1 MSVSDG
7 ATRVSDDA
15 GQLRASPR
23 AWEAIAGAH
32 DCHVHVEPD
41 LATRRT
47 DDVDL
52 AHDFAARGLS
62 GFVLKSHYGS
72 TAERAAVVRR
82 AVPGATAVGA
92 VTLNHGV
99 GGLNPVAVDVAGRGG
114 ARYIW
119 LPTVDAANEIAG
131 LRADMPHP
139 PVWAG
144 IRDEMA
150 AHGWLPDP
158 IDVVDADGRIVP
170 ALADCLDAARTHD
183 MVVATGHLSGAE
195 IAAVTDAAVARGLRV
210 VVTHPEFP
218 SQALSGEE
226 QLRLADAGA
235 VIEHCFTTPYTGK
248 CSWDDVVT
256 NIKLVGPERTLI
268 STDLGQ
274 LRNPPVAEGL
284 AAFAQFLLDAGFTAE
299 EVTRMTVTN
308 PAQLLALDTTA
319 SESSR

>member
-1 MSVSDG
+1 MSDG
-7 ATRVSDDA
+7 ASRVSDEA
-15 GQLRASPR
+15 GNLRASPQ
-23 AWEAIAGAH
+23 AWEAIAGAW
-32 DCHVHVEPD
+32 DCHVHVQPD

-52 AHDFAARGLS
+52 AGDFLGCGLS

-82 AVPGATAVGA
+82 AVPGVTAVGA

-99 GGLNPVAVDVAGRGG
+99 GGLNPVAVDIAGRGG
-114 ARYIW
+114 ARYVW
-119 LPTVDAANEIAG
+119 LPTVDAANEVAE
-131 LRADMPHP
+131 LRPGMPHP

-158 IDVVDADGRIVP
+158 IEAVDADGRIVP
-170 ALADCLDAARTHD
+170 AMADCLDAARAHD

-195 IAAVTDAAVARGLRV
+195 IAAVVDAAGQRGLRV

-218 SQALSGEE
+218 SQALPSE
-226 QLRLADAGA
+226 QQVALADAGA

-248 CSWDDVVT
+248 CSWDEIVA
-256 NIKLVGPERTLI
+256 NIKLVGPERTVI

-274 LRNPPVAEGL
+274 RQNPPVAEGL
-284 AAFAQFLLDAGFTAE
+284 AAFAQVLLEAGLSAGDI
-299 EVTRMTVTN
+299 TRMTVTN
-308 PAQLLALDTTA
+308 PAELLGTSVT
-319 SESSR
+319 R

>member
-1 MSVSDG
+1 MTDG
-7 ATRVSDDA
+7 AARVSGGD
-15 GQLRASPR
+15 GHLRASPQ
-23 AWEAIAGAH
+23 AWAAIAGAV
-32 DCHVHVEPD
+32 DCHVHVQPD

-52 AHDFAARGLS
+52 AGDFAACGLS

-82 AVPGATAVGA
+82 AVPGATALGA

-99 GGLNPVAVDVAGRGG
+99 GGLNPVAVDIAGRGG
-114 ARYIW
+114 ARYVW
-119 LPTVDAANEIAG
+119 LPTVDAANEVAE
-131 LRADMPHP
+131 LRPDMPHP

-158 IDVVDADGRIVP
+158 IEVVDADGRITG
-170 ALADCLDAARTHD
+170 ALADCLDAARAHD

-195 IAAVTDAAVARGLRV
+195 IAAVVEAAVQRGVRV

-218 SQALSGEE
+218 SQALSGK
-226 QLRLADAGA
+226 QQVALADAGA
-235 VIEHCFTTPYTGK
+235 IIEHCFTTPYTGK
-248 CSWDDVVT
+248 CSWDEIVA

-274 LRNPPVAEGL
+274 RQNPPVAEGL
-284 AAFAQFLLDAGFTAE
+284 AAFAQLLLDAGLTPADI
-299 EVTRMTVTN
+299 TRMTVSN
-308 PAQLLALDTTA
+308 PAELLGMPA
-319 SESSR
+319 ER